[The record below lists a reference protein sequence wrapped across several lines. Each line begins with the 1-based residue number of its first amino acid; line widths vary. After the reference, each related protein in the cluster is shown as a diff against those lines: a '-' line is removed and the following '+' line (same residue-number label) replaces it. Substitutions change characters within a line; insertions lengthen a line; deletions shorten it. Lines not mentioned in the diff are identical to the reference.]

1 MKLWKQEQIQELTIT
16 NQELKLRMSE
26 MISILDENYGAE
38 RQVNDLGG
46 YMMWIDASNE
56 EELKSF
62 LEQYPTLVPESV
74 DIIRSSMSD
83 RVVEILFLLFSDYSV
98 VVYCDYKVIE
108 DYPVIMNELNIN
120 E

>member
-1 MKLWKQEQIQELTIT
+1 MKLWRQDQISELNTT

-26 MISILDENYGAE
+26 TISILDENYGAE
-38 RQVNDLGG
+38 RHVNDLGG

-56 EELKSF
+56 EELKAF
-62 LEQYPTLVPESV
+62 LEQYPTLVPEYV
-74 DIIRSSMSD
+74 EIIISSMSYQ
-83 RVVEILFLLFSDYSV
+83 VVEMLFLLSSDYSV
-98 VVYCDYKVIE
+98 VVYCDYKLIE